1 VKKEIALAML
11 IIAGGCK
18 KMDTYGRRGNGT
30 AISPPVAASAPQRAV
45 AVTDSGPVASLTC
58 GVSRATRLTDAGIGE
73 LKPGRPVAEVK
84 RLCNVT
90 SDSRQR
96 GAEGQ
101 PERVVV
107 VEIGPEVIPAVV
119 VDDKIWRIAVTTSRF
134 ITTDSLGV
142 DTPLT
147 RIAHMRGAQFA
158 PGEDGVYG
166 FVAAHC
172 ALSFRFSLPLRPP
185 AGGEWTVA
193 AIDRDHG
200 DAVVDRV
207 LVRKCGS

>member
-1 VKKEIALAML
+1 VKREIALAML
-11 IIAGGCK
+11 IVAGACK
-18 KMDTYGRRGNGT
+18 KSDSYGRRGDT
-30 AISPPVAASAPQRAV
+30 MSIAPPVAASVPKETV

-58 GVSRATRLTDAGIGE
+58 GVSSATRLTDEGIGD

-101 PERVVV
+101 MERVIV
-107 VEIGPEVIPAVV
+107 IGIDAEVIPAEV
-119 VDDKIWRIAVTTSRF
+119 VDDRVWRIAVTTSRF
-134 ITTDSLGV
+134 TTSDSLGV
-142 DTPLT
+142 DTPLR
-147 RIAHMRGAQFA
+147 RIAHTRGAQFA
-158 PGEDGVYG
+158 PGEDAVYG

-172 ALSFRFSLPLRPP
+172 GLSFRFSLPMRPP
-185 AGGEWTVA
+185 AGGQWTVV

-207 LVRKCGS
+207 LVKKCAL

>member
-1 VKKEIALAML
+1 MSIA
-11 IIAGGCK
+11 
-18 KMDTYGRRGNGT
+18 
-30 AISPPVAASAPQRAV
+30 PPVGASAPKETV
-45 AVTDSGPVASLTC
+45 AVTDSGPVALLTC
-58 GVSRATRLTDAGIGE
+58 GVSSRTKLTDEGIGD

-101 PERVVV
+101 MERVIVV
-107 VEIGPEVIPAVV
+107 AIDVELIPVVV
-119 VDDKIWRIAVTTSRF
+119 VDDKVWRIAVTTSRF
-134 ITTDSLGV
+134 TTADSLGV
-142 DTPLT
+142 DTPLR

-166 FVAAHC
+166 FVAEHC
-172 ALSFRFSLPLRPP
+172 GLSFRFSLPLRPP
-185 AGGEWTVA
+185 AGGQWSVA
-193 AIDRDHG
+193 AIDNDHG

-207 LVRKCGS
+207 LVKKCAL